1 MTFAPSSLERIE
13 AEIEPHTHTEAAND
27 DSNARA
33 SRRLKIYD
41 SDVRTHGY
49 TNGCPRCNLLRQG
62 RTQLARHV
70 RHNEACRQHTYDSM
84 REAGDRKVRDAESDG
99 RSRTRA
105 KGQRE
110 SEAPHAESTAAHP
123 NVDEAQTEILPETMD
138 EGVRTPHA
146 DPVIDEVDQS
156 MHEPDQDIYDDTH
169 DFHRVVDGESGTNL
183 NVDWEGGDV
192 EDLGDAHMVSSLA
205 GVLHT
210 LGVSAA
216 DAITYGVSVVKD
228 RHPSVSSFGQSYNQT
243 FIEVYGQGIIV
254 KASHGRRRNLNVN
267 GLRAFDLR
275 TAKLIGSAW
284 DFSKSG
290 DRRQTRNTIEEEKPT
305 WLIGSPPFTFFS
317 LWNQGLNHRKMD
329 PARVEELRREAIKHL
344 HSVIGLYRLQ
354 VDAGRHFLHEHPAGA
369 SSWKDPRMERLMEH
383 PKISSVVSDQC
394 EYGLLTPNDDG
405 LPTPAKKPTRWMSSS
420 PHMLKCLSQRCR
432 GNHVHQ
438 HLIGGR
444 AKAAQDYSPELMGE
458 ILRGMRD
465 TADHEE
471 QWGDANDVELDHAV
485 MAAGLVYDVRFS
497 SLVAAYKADDLKT

>member
-1 MTFAPSSLERIE
+1 MTFAPSSLERME
-13 AEIEPHTHTEAAND
+13 EEIQPHTHAEAAND

-146 DPVIDEVDQS
+146 DPVIDEVDQC

-169 DFHRVVDGESGTNL
+169 DFHRVVDGEIGTNL

-228 RHPSVSSFGQSYNQT
+228 RHPSVSSFGQSYNPN
-243 FIEVYGQGIIV
+243 FHRSIWPRNHCKGI
-254 KASHGRRRNLNVN
+254 S
-267 GLRAFDLR
+267 
-275 TAKLIGSAW
+275 W
-284 DFSKSG
+284 
-290 DRRQTRNTIEEEKPT
+290 P
-305 WLIGSPPFTFFS
+305 
-317 LWNQGLNHRKMD
+317 
-329 PARVEELRREAIKHL
+329 EAQ
-344 HSVIGLYRLQ
+344 S
-354 VDAGRHFLHEHPAGA
+354 
-369 SSWKDPRMERLMEH
+369 
-383 PKISSVVSDQC
+383 QC
-394 EYGLLTPNDDG
+394 EWVKG
-405 LPTPAKKPTRWMSSS
+405 
-420 PHMLKCLSQRCR
+420 
-432 GNHVHQ
+432 V
-438 HLIGGR
+438 
-444 AKAAQDYSPELMGE
+444 
-458 ILRGMRD
+458 
-465 TADHEE
+465 
-471 QWGDANDVELDHAV
+471 
-485 MAAGLVYDVRFS
+485 
-497 SLVAAYKADDLKT
+497 